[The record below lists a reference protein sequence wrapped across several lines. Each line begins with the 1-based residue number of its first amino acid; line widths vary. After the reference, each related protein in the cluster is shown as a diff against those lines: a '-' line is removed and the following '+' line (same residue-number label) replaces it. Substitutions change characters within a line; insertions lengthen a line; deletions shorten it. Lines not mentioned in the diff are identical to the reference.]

1 MLSDISDPILFPD
14 IKLYST
20 SLLIQGT
27 AICLPGI
34 GIFVHHS
41 IKGNN
46 QLRVL
51 QHEYGHFLDFKTS
64 KDLRRKRW
72 LKSNFLG
79 FYLGIGIPSLLNT
92 IPILNKIPG
101 LDGNHREYWTELR
114 ANQLAKTW
122 FGDRLA
128 ENFSNYHPTHKA

>member
-1 MLSDISDPILFPD
+1 LVSDISDPILFPD
-14 IKLYST
+14 VKLYST
-20 SLLIQGT
+20 SFLIQGT

-41 IKGNN
+41 IHGNN
-46 QLRVL
+46 RLRVL

-92 IPILNKIPG
+92 IPLFNKIPS

-114 ANQLAKTW
+114 ANRLAKTW
-122 FGDRLA
+122 FGDRLV
-128 ENFSNYHPTHKA
+128 ENFSSYHPTQKA